1 MEEHQQI
8 ADSSQVGEGLGHFD
22 IIQSRVDE
30 LVNSIQQEFT
40 KPDTH
45 VRLTINSDGLEGS
58 IHVPYFKVSKL
69 DSEKIFNTVKTILQS
84 SKSLPLKKWYI
95 TVNSVD
101 PSSTNENDTD
111 KLYSG
116 NAKRRWL
123 TEPIYDWLIATQSNG
138 KRNQNVVE
146 VGGDNDNLC
155 LIKVIFCQ
163 STLVLNY
170 NFNVDRPTLFLEH
183 LHLKKRHILTC
194 SKEIPSAT

>member
-8 ADSSQVGEGLGHFD
+8 DSSQVGEWLGHFD
-22 IIQSRVDE
+22 FIQSRVDE
-30 LVNSIQQEFT
+30 LVDSIQQEFT
-40 KPDTH
+40 EPDTH

-58 IHVPYFKVSKL
+58 IHIPYFKVSKL

-101 PSSTNENDTD
+101 PSSTSENDTD

-123 TEPIYDWLIATQSNG
+123 TEPIYDWLIATQTNG

-163 STLVLNY
+163 SILVLNY
-170 NFNVDRPTLFLEH
+170 NFNLLGLYYFSIICIRKGDTF
-183 LHLKKRHILTC
+183 
-194 SKEIPSAT
+194 